1 MKLQKLYDSYDM
13 LKDSN
18 REINVKNLNDDQL
31 LIYIAYKTLMRKM
44 PGMTL
49 KLAFENANCHMENP
63 TKARAFFSNE
73 IRLNPKQ
80 LNTIIQ

>member
-18 REINVKNLNDDQL
+18 REINVKNLNDAQL

-44 PGMTL
+44 PGMNL
-49 KLAFENANCHMENP
+49 KRAFENANSHMENP
-63 TKARAFFSNE
+63 TKARSFFSGGV
-73 IRLNPKQ
+73 RLES
-80 LNTIIQ
+80 